1 MPDLED
7 LLRSDIAGAAARAT
21 RPPEFSALLARGH
34 RRRHRRRV
42 ATTVVAC
49 LTVVLAGAGALLGR
63 DVLAGAPL
71 PANPNPS
78 PHHVDRTLDHQ
89 TPTAEQIVDGSG
101 ATVVQ
106 VAVAAADPDV
116 RAVLW
121 QVCYQRCRTRHAAI
135 AVTRDGFSTRVLV
148 PVRDGAYPFLTP
160 AGQSAFLVGGDG
172 RRPYLLD
179 AAEGT
184 RRSLPRPGPEV
195 PVRPGEVITRWGGA
209 GDRFVAVDPE
219 TATVHRI
226 PLPARLQE
234 LQGDR
239 AGRLQGLTWPAP
251 DHAVAVVWSDD
262 GGAGWHEHRLAWAGR
277 SMFQLLPSAD
287 EGTMAVLAGSDGAT
301 LFPYEG
307 VERGTSDGAA
317 WRRFPQPSPP
327 AWAVDGGAVLPD
339 GRLALALVPPERS
352 ASRPEGRRAGLYV
365 SQDADDWTHLSRLDP
380 TTADAPRLGHQL
392 ADRLPDADLSLVGVV
407 GTAGATAHATVYLTE
422 GLQPGGSSD
431 VYAVDD
437 GGRTWTRLKVR

>member
-160 AGQSAFLVGGDG
+160 
-172 RRPYLLD
+172 
-179 AAEGT
+179 
-184 RRSLPRPGPEV
+184 
-195 PVRPGEVITRWGGA
+195 
-209 GDRFVAVDPE
+209 
-219 TATVHRI
+219 
-226 PLPARLQE
+226 
-234 LQGDR
+234 
-239 AGRLQGLTWPAP
+239 
-251 DHAVAVVWSDD
+251 
-262 GGAGWHEHRLAWAGR
+262 AGWHEHRLAWAGR